1 MTTIVAKVTPVVP
14 QTYEKLK
21 KNLKKSTVAYGSA
34 IAASYFITMGA
45 EEGVSETVG
54 AVSSLAY
61 LSLLEKH
68 VDTIERSPFQKQLLI
83 PVGTCVF
90 ETMWNNAPFAF
101 DFDYGATFAGF
112 LAYKMAL
119 CSVLYETVRGMLLS
133 SHSWAPEQREDLQE

>member
-1 MTTIVAKVTPVVP
+1 MNTLQKTVIPVAP

-34 IAASYFITMGA
+34 IAASYFITQGA
-45 EEGVSETVG
+45 EEGVSATVG

-61 LSLLEKH
+61 LSLLERH
-68 VDTIERSPFQKQLLI
+68 VDTIERSSFQKQLLI

-90 ETMWNNAPFAF
+90 ETMWNHAPFAF

-119 CSVLYETVRGMLLS
+119 CSVLYEIVRDMLLNQ
-133 SHSWAPEQREDLQE
+133 ETQDLKE